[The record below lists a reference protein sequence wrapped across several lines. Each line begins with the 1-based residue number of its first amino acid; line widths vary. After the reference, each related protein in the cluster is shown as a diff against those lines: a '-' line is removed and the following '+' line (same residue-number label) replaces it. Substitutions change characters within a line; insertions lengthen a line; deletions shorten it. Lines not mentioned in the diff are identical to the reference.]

1 MKDVW
6 HLRNIDWLNELSPE
20 ELSRI
25 QNGSEPQRYQAGS
38 IVFEPAP
45 KPHSVFLLE
54 SGRIRIYRIS
64 ETGLETSFGYVSP
77 GGIFGELSAF
87 GDYPRESFA
96 RAVEDALV
104 HEFERHAFRELL
116 GQRPEMA
123 IAITKQVGERLKRIE
138 SRLENLVFRDVRT
151 RVALILLEL
160 AEDMGRQEGE
170 QLVLETRLTQA
181 ELATLVGSTRQSV
194 NACLRDLTVDGVIG
208 RAGHHLAILKPLE
221 LRESIRSAPR
231 H

>member
-6 HLRNIDWLNELSPE
+6 HLHNVNWLSELTPE
-20 ELSRI
+20 ELGRLG
-25 QNGSEPQRYQAGS
+25 NGSRPQRYQTGA
-38 IVFEPAP
+38 IVFEPTP
-45 KPHSVFLLE
+45 EPHSVYLLE

-77 GGIFGELSAF
+77 GEIFGELSAL

-96 RAVEDALV
+96 RAVADSLV
-104 HEFERHAFRELL
+104 QKFERLAFQALL
-116 GQRPEMA
+116 SQRPEIA

-138 SRLENLVFRDVRT
+138 SRVENLVFRDVRT
-151 RVALILLEL
+151 RVTLILLEL
-160 AEDMGRQEGE
+160 AKDIGRQVGE
-170 QLVLETRLTQA
+170 QLVLDAPLTQA

-194 NACLRDLTVDGVIG
+194 NACLRELTLDGLIG
-208 RAGHHLAILKPLE
+208 RAGRHLAILKPSE
-221 LRESIRSAPR
+221 LRESIRSAPA